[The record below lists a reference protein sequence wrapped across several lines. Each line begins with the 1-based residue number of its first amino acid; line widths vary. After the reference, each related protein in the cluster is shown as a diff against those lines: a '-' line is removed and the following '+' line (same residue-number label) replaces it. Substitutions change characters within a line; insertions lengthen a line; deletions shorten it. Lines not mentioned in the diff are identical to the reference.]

1 MSVPLFFGESP
12 DMDRSYHQ
20 FSELFRQLGLPT
32 DSDGIRNFLARHGPL
47 DTGIKLEDAP
57 FWSEAQASFLRE
69 AIMQDADWAE
79 VVDQLNAALR
89 VPKKG

>member
-1 MSVPLFFGESP
+1 
-12 DMDRSYHQ
+12 MDESYHQ

-32 DSDGIRNFLARHGPL
+32 DIDGIRNFLAQHSPL
-47 DTGIKLEDAP
+47 DTGTKLEEAP

-79 VVDQLNAALR
+79 VVDQLNAVLR
-89 VPKKG
+89 NRRQA